1 LNEVLVEL
9 KNITKRYG
17 PVTAVEGIDLS
28 IRRGEFLVLLGP
40 SGSGKTTILSILGGF
55 TQPTEGTVLIDG
67 KDVTQMPPAQR
78 PTVTVF
84 QDYALFP
91 HMTVTQNV
99 AFGLEMRGIGRAER
113 LRLVEQALG
122 TVGLS
127 GYGARRIHELSGGQR
142 QRVALAR
149 AIVVE
154 PAVLLLDEPLGA
166 LDLKIR
172 QQMQDEL
179 VRLQKTLHATFVH
192 VTHDQEEAMSIAD
205 NVVLVNGG
213 RIEDYGPPER
223 VYLRPATLFAATF
236 MGDSNILSGR
246 VASAG
251 GGTLRVDTPIGQM
264 ALAGHAEPGSNVHI
278 SIRPEKIRVGPA
290 STDRAANDR
299 PANDRPANESGRDG
313 ETVLLGEGDVTELV
327 FQGTHRR
334 CRLRAGPDGGT
345 ELLARVPLDLDLA
358 IGSRAK
364 LETRIGDLVLLR
376 N

>member
-1 LNEVLVEL
+1 
-9 KNITKRYG
+9 
-17 PVTAVEGIDLS
+17 
-28 IRRGEFLVLLGP
+28 
-40 SGSGKTTILSILGGF
+40 
-55 TQPTEGTVLIDG
+55 
-67 KDVTQMPPAQR
+67 
-78 PTVTVF
+78 VF

-91 HMTVTQNV
+91 HMTVEGNV

-113 LRLVEQALG
+113 HKLAEQALA
-122 TVGLS
+122 TVGLA

-246 VASAG
+246 VVSAS
-251 GGTLRVDTPIGQM
+251 GGTLRVETPIGQL
-264 ALAGHAEPGSNVHI
+264 ALAGRAEPGSDVHI
-278 SIRPEKIRVGPA
+278 SIRPEKIRVGEAINDRAPSDRA
-290 STDRAANDR
+290 PSDRAASDS
-299 PANDRPANESGRDG
+299 AASDLGHDG
-313 ETVLLGEGDVTELV
+313 DTVLLGEGEVTELV

-334 CRLRAGPDGGT
+334 CRLRSGPDGGT

-358 IGSRAK
+358 VGSRTQ
-364 LETRIGDLVLLR
+364 LGTRIGDLVLLR

>member
-1 LNEVLVEL
+1 MNEVLVEL

-55 TQPTEGTVLIDG
+55 TQPTEGTVMIEG

-91 HMTVTQNV
+91 HMTVEGNV

-113 LRLVEQALG
+113 HRLAEQALA
-122 TVGLS
+122 TVGLA

-213 RIEDYGPPER
+213 KIEDYGPPER

-246 VASAG
+246 VVSAG
-251 GGTLRVDTPIGQM
+251 GGSLRVDTPIGQM
-264 ALAGHAEPGSNVHI
+264 ALAGQAEPGSDVHI
-278 SIRPEKIRVGPA
+278 SIRPEKIQVGPA
-290 STDRAANDR
+290 SIDRAASNT
-299 PANDRPANESGRDG
+299 GHDG
-313 ETVLLGEGDVTELV
+313 GAVLLGEGEVTELV

-334 CRLRAGPDGGT
+334 CRLKAGPDGGT

-358 IGSRAK
+358 VGSRAR
-364 LETRIGDLVLLR
+364 LGTRVGDLVLLR